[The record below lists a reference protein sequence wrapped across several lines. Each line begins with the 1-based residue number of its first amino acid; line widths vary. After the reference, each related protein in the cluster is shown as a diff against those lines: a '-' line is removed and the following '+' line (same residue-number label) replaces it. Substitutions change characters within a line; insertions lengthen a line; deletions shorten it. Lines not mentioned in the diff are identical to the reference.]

1 VTAKVFEAE
10 RSLLSGSQRTSNP
23 ERGNMRSAQSA
34 EALTASEP
42 ISTALED
49 GSIVEGTLGFHPSRR
64 GCFKVSYAGKSKMEM
79 RSYSYMGVEHM
90 RSGAM
95 VLLREMADAQS
106 VKDTPAKPAKRKSSP
121 KKK

>member
-64 GCFKVSYAGKSKMEM
+64 GRFKVSYAGKSKMEM
-79 RSYSYMGVEHM
+79 RSYMGVEHM
-90 RSGAM
+90 HSGAM
-95 VLLREMADAQS
+95 VLLREMADAQR